1 VELSFS
7 SISIRPQSSNPTI
20 FDSNLTK
27 FMRYLTQSL
36 SVAAACVTLT
46 SVFPLS
52 SASADTAISFENGLN
67 SMEVPLPRINNTENN
82 SGICSSN
89 ITTAINKI
97 IDRPE
102 LNQGKWAI
110 LVQSLGGTNIYS
122 LNPDSYMVPASNM
135 KLLVTAAALQEF
147 NPDNQINS
155 TSISDWIKVM
165 NLNSDNAYA
174 NALLNYVG
182 GSQSVQ
188 KALANLGIDTNG
200 YRMRDGAGL
209 SHNNLAT
216 PRTLVS
222 ILKAMYHGRG
232 HEVFLASLPVAGIS
246 GTLKHRLQQTTTQGT
261 VRAKTGT
268 LRGVKALSGYLD
280 HPEYGTLVFSI
291 ITNQP
296 IESPSNPVAQG
307 IDDIV
312 VELSKLSSCS

>member
-1 VELSFS
+1 
-7 SISIRPQSSNPTI
+7 
-20 FDSNLTK
+20 
-27 FMRYLTQSL
+27 MRYFTQYLSL
-36 SVAAACVTLT
+36 AATCITLT
-46 SVFPLS
+46 SSFCLS
-52 SASADTAISFENGLN
+52 ANANTAISFDNDNGLD
-67 SMEVPLPRINNTENN
+67 SIEVPLPPPESN
-82 SGICSSN
+82 SGICSSH
-89 ITTAINKI
+89 ITTAISSI
-97 IDRPE
+97 IDRSE

-110 LVQSLGGTNIYS
+110 LVQTLGGTNIYS

-155 TSISDWIKVM
+155 ISISDWIKVT

-174 NALLNYVG
+174 NTLLSYLG

-188 KALANLGIDTNG
+188 QALTGLGVDTNG
-200 YRMRDGAGL
+200 YRMRDGSGL

-222 ILKAMYHGRG
+222 TLRAMYDGRG

-246 GTLKHRLQQTTTQGT
+246 GTLKHRLQQTTAQGT

-268 LRGVKALSGYLD
+268 LRGVKALSGYID

-296 IESPSNPVAQG
+296 IDQPSAPIVQG
-307 IDDIV
+307 VDDIV
-312 VELSKLSSCS
+312 LQLSKLTSCR

>member
-7 SISIRPQSSNPTI
+7 AISISPQSSNPTN
-20 FDSNLTK
+20 FNSNLTK
-27 FMRYLTQSL
+27 FMRYLIQSL
-36 SVAAACVTLT
+36 SVAAVCVTLT
-46 SVFPLS
+46 TISPFS
-52 SASADTAISFENGLN
+52 FASADTAISFQDDLDSIGIPLLAPEN
-67 SMEVPLPRINNTENN
+67 PAHD

-89 ITTAINKI
+89 ISASISKVLE
-97 IDRPE
+97 RPE

-174 NALLNYVG
+174 NALLSYLG

-200 YRMRDGAGL
+200 YRLRDGAGL

-222 ILKAMYHGRG
+222 ILQAMYHGRG
-232 HEVFLASLPVAGIS
+232 NEVFLASLPVAGIS

-296 IESPSNPVAQG
+296 IYRPSDLVAQG

-312 VELSKLSSCS
+312 VELSKLSRCP

>member
-1 VELSFS
+1 
-7 SISIRPQSSNPTI
+7 
-20 FDSNLTK
+20 
-27 FMRYLTQSL
+27 MRYLTHYLSL
-36 SVAAACVTLT
+36 AATCITLTLT
-46 SVFPLS
+46 SSFNLS
-52 SASADTAISFENGLN
+52 ANANTAISFDNDN
-67 SMEVPLPRINNTENN
+67 SLDSIEAPLPPPESN

-89 ITTAINKI
+89 ITTAISSI
-97 IDRPE
+97 IDRSE

-110 LVQSLGGTNIYS
+110 LVQTLGGTNIYS

-155 TSISDWIKVM
+155 TSISDWIKVT
-165 NLNSDNAYA
+165 NLNSDNAHA
-174 NALLNYVG
+174 NALLSHLG

-188 KALANLGIDTNG
+188 QALTGLGVDTNG
-200 YRMRDGAGL
+200 YRMRDGSGL

-222 ILKAMYHGRG
+222 TLRAMYDGRG

-246 GTLKHRLQQTTTQGT
+246 GTLKHRLQQTTAQGT

-268 LRGVKALSGYLD
+268 LRGVKALSGYID

-296 IESPSNPVAQG
+296 INQPSAPIVQG
-307 IDDIV
+307 VDEIV
-312 VELSKLSSCS
+312 LQFSKLTSCQ